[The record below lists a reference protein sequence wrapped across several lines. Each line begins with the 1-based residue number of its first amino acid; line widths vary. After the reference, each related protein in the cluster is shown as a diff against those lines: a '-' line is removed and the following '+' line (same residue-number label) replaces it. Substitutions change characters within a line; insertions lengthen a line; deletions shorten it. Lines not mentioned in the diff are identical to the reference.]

1 MCKYMLYNMKGVLTC
16 ITGCCMGKGGIKKV
30 LIYQYVLVK
39 RPLWD
44 WDMGVLLKIL
54 YWYGCANVCYVT

>member
-1 MCKYMLYNMKGVLTC
+1 MKGVLTC

-44 WDMGVLLKIL
+44 WDMGVLPVVTKS
-54 YWYGCANVCYVT
+54 ANLSLCIG